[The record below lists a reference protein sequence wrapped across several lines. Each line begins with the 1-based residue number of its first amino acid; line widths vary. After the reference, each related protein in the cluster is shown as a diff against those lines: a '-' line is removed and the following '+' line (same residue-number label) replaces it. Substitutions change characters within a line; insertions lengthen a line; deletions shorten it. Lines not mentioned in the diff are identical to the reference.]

1 MGHLS
6 GSRIFSVDE
15 YLEVAE
21 LLDAMGVQYLGTVPT
36 HYYGTP
42 RQQGHLEGIE
52 AIAKRGFKFKIEGQ
66 ALYLKPD
73 PDWYLDWIDRMID
86 IGVNI
91 VVVMYPLASAKVQR
105 TGVPGRLYK
114 WGPEKVYEECSRA
127 LDHIKRRGAQPAVA
141 ISDGIRPPLEETIPL
156 LNGLIDAGAEQVILT
171 DGFGILSPQG
181 TRYFYKKLRQGLNK
195 QVPIVHHV
203 HDDFGMATAQ
213 CIAAVTAGCWPNVA
227 INGIGERTF
236 ADLAQVVLSLEV
248 LYGVNTGIR
257 LDMLAEGAKLVE
269 RITGVRLQPHR
280 PVVGETVFVPQFA
293 EEYATL
299 FTGSEPWRVTP
310 VVPEVVG
317 QHPQVYWWEGMLTD
331 MNIKAKLEQLGLAY
345 REEHVARVAQEIRS
359 RLRKLE
365 GFPAWLPD
373 SEVEEICGRMVA

>member
-105 TGVPGRLYK
+105 TGV
-114 WGPEKVYEECSRA
+114 SRA
-127 LDHIKRRGAQPAVA
+127 
-141 ISDGIRPPLEETIPL
+141 PLRV
-156 LNGLIDAGAEQVILT
+156 G
-171 DGFGILSPQG
+171 S
-181 TRYFYKKLRQGLNK
+181 
-195 QVPIVHHV
+195 
-203 HDDFGMATAQ
+203 
-213 CIAAVTAGCWPNVA
+213 
-227 INGIGERTF
+227 GE
-236 ADLAQVVLSLEV
+236 
-248 LYGVNTGIR
+248 GV
-257 LDMLAEGAKLVE
+257 
-269 RITGVRLQPHR
+269 
-280 PVVGETVFVPQFA
+280 
-293 EEYATL
+293 
-299 FTGSEPWRVTP
+299 
-310 VVPEVVG
+310 
-317 QHPQVYWWEGMLTD
+317 
-331 MNIKAKLEQLGLAY
+331 
-345 REEHVARVAQEIRS
+345 
-359 RLRKLE
+359 
-365 GFPAWLPD
+365 
-373 SEVEEICGRMVA
+373 